1 MEKPIVRA
9 LDCLERRDLEAAEE
23 VVREN
28 DYIDSKDLRIV
39 ITILHISVELERMGD
54 YAEVVARINLLMGEA
69 DRVSPYLSNQCI
81 IPE

>member
-1 MEKPIVRA
+1 MG
-9 LDCLERRDLEAAEE
+9 
-23 VVREN
+23 
-28 DYIDSKDLRIV
+28 KDLRIV